1 MSEIPYLDEDT
12 RISFP
17 EVSLADERGVL
28 CWGGNLSPGMLLSAY
43 EQGVFPWYN
52 PDEPILWWSPDPRF
66 VLFPENLHVSRSMRK
81 LLKKSAFAVTYD
93 QDFRAVMEACRD
105 TPRQG
110 ELGSWIGPQMLEGYL
125 SIHNL
130 GYAHSV
136 EVWQDG
142 LLVGGLYGVAIGK
155 IFFGESM
162 FSRVSN
168 ASKYGFITLV
178 QDLMKEN
185 FALID
190 SQVHTNHL
198 TSLGAADIPRQDYL
212 KILSKARREVGIY
225 GNWGQLLGRKL
236 DSDSP

>member
-52 PDEPILWWSPDPRF
+52 PNEPILWWSPDPRF
-66 VLFPENLHVSRSMRK
+66 VLSPQDLHVSRSMEK
-81 LLKKSAFAVTYD
+81 LLKKGAFGVSYD
-93 QDFRAVMEACRD
+93 QDFRRVMEACRD
-105 TPRQG
+105 TPRRG
-110 ELGSWIGPQMLEGYL
+110 EVGSWIGPEMLEGYL
-125 SIHNL
+125 ALHNL

-136 EVWQDG
+136 EVWEDG
-142 LLVGGLYGVAIGK
+142 ALVGGLYGVSIGK

-178 QDLMKEN
+178 RDLIPEGY
-185 FALID
+185 ALID

-198 TSLGAADIPRQDYL
+198 STLGAKNIPRREYL
-212 KILSKARREVGIY
+212 KILAKARREVGIY
-225 GNWGQLLGRKL
+225 GNWGEILDRKEI
-236 DSDSP
+236 PAIP